1 MRNPKKTNKKTTSK
15 ETNTWFS
22 KEEGLLLASAKVAS
36 SKAVRSSRALGIT
49 IKIIR
54 NQELI
59 EVWPDKSE
67 KVLRKISK
75 PNVDLSKLKKG
86 MVLERK

>member
-1 MRNPKKTNKKTTSK
+1 MRNPKGTNKKTTSS
-15 ETNTWFS
+15 ETNTWFT
-22 KEEGLLLASAKVAS
+22 KEDGVLLASARVAS

-59 EVWPDKSE
+59 EVRPDKSE
-67 KVLRKISK
+67 KVIRKIAK